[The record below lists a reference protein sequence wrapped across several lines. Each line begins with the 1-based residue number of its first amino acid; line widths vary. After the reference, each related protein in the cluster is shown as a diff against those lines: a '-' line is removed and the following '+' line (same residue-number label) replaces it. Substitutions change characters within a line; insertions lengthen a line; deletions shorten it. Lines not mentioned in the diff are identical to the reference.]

1 MTRVLI
7 IEDEA
12 PIRENLIETLE
23 LNDFDVFS
31 ADGGTTGIEILRNQQ
46 VDIIVCDIMMHG
58 IDGFEVLRTVREDL
72 AMTDL
77 PFMFLTALVDNQVRE
92 RAHQM
97 GVDAFLTKP
106 FSYAQLLESIEKLL
120 KKVNS

>member
-12 PIRENLIETLE
+12 PIRENIIETLE
-23 LNDFDVFS
+23 LNNFDVFS
-31 ADGGTTGIEILRNQQ
+31 ADGGETGIEILRNQQ
-46 VDIIVCDIMMHG
+46 VDIVVCDIMMHG

-72 AMTDL
+72 SMTDL
-77 PFMFLTALVDNQVRE
+77 PFIFLTALADKQVHE
-92 RAHQM
+92 RAYQM
-97 GVDAFLTKP
+97 GVDAFITKP
-106 FSYAQLLESIEKLL
+106 FSYVQLLESIEKLL